1 MLRFELYVNLQEENL
16 IRIRSKD
23 LVLTKLQNC

>member
-16 IRIRSKD
+16 IWIRSKD
-23 LVLTKLQNC
+23 LVITKLQNC